1 MFLMSLAGAT
11 EGEIGAGMD
20 GNQGVHMVRLAV
32 QYGLGRFTTVQY
44 LLDWVRTAPPG
55 TELL

>member
-20 GNQGVHMVRLAV
+20 GNQGVYMVRLE
-32 QYGLGRFTTVQY
+32 QFSTV
-44 LLDWVRTAPPG
+44 
-55 TELL
+55 